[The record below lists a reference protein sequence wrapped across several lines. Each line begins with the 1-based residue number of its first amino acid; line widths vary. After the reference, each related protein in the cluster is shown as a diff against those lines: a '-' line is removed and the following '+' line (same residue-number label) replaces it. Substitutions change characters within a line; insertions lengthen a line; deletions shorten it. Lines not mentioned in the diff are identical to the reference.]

1 MIRLLTPLLCL
12 LAFATPA
19 VAQQASFTGTVTDS
33 VAGTAVDGVRVEL
46 FRGTAAVAET
56 LTDEFGRYTIA
67 ALEPGRYIAV
77 FTRIDYRAR
86 RLPNVELSEAEPFR
100 LDVVM
105 VPLAFALNPV
115 VVTAARTEQRALDAS
130 ASVSTI
136 ETEEIVARTQLTT
149 VDYVAGESAVD
160 YAQTGLMSQEVVVRG
175 FNNVASGA
183 LLVLTDFRYA
193 SVPSIRINVY
203 NLMPITNEDV
213 ARVELVRGP
222 GSAIYGPN
230 TANGVLHFITAPPM
244 DSPGTV
250 VSVTGGSQSLF
261 YGQVR
266 HASRLGQKFGL
277 KISAQYLNGTD
288 WLYVDPVEESERED
302 AISGGA
308 DPDTLRIGAR
318 EPKSARVSGDVQ
330 FEWRPSERT
339 SLITSVGA
347 NNLISSVDLTP
358 LGAAQFKNADYF
370 YAQSRLV
377 HGRLFAQ
384 AFFNINNAG
393 DTYLLRNGNH
403 VVERSY
409 MVVGQVQHGRKLGSS
424 VNLTY
429 GLNAQATVPRTDSTV
444 TGRNEEN
451 DNINEAGAFLHTEA
465 VLARSLNV
473 VAAARVDYSNV
484 LPSVVVSPRAALLFH
499 PTETQTVRFT
509 YNRAFSTPTTNNL
522 FLDLF
527 ADSLS
532 IPAGAPPPFGGL
544 TLPYAVWVEGVPE
557 TGFNFRRD
565 CSGLCMRSPL
575 TPASLGGPESYIPV
589 DATLLWNSLVDSLA
603 NLGIDLSGIPAP
615 SSAEVTT
622 DLKRLDISN
631 GTFVRVRGVEDI
643 PRLRPTIT
651 NTLELGYQGVL
662 ARAFMVSANVYHT
675 WKNDFVSAERVET
688 PNAFYDV
695 GSLATYLQDFVP
707 ADSALVLAVLMS
719 QLPVGTVTPEEAF
732 DPWDIMVTYR
742 NFGSIRFWGA
752 DFDVTAFLSRRF
764 AVNGTYSWVSN
775 NVFPIETGFGSVD
788 SIPLNAPVNKGS
800 LALLYRD
807 ERIGLNAQVRARMVE
822 SFPVNSGVY
831 AGVVDGY
838 AVFDASVGYQFPW
851 RHDLLV
857 VLSALNL
864 LDNVHR
870 EFVGGAAIGRL
881 VTLRLRAAL

>member
-1 MIRLLTPLLCL
+1 MRRILTPLLCM
-12 LAFATPA
+12 LAIATA
-19 VAQQASFTGTVTDS
+19 ASAQQASFTGTVTDS
-33 VAGTAVDGVRVEL
+33 VAGSAVDGVRVEL
-46 FRGTAAVAET
+46 FRGTSVVAET
-56 LTDEFGRYTIA
+56 LTDEYGRFSITA
-67 ALEPGRYIAV
+67 MEAGRYIAV
-77 FTRIDYRAR
+77 FTRIDYRVR
-86 RLPNVELSEAEPFR
+86 RLPNVELSAGEPFR
-100 LDVVM
+100 LDVLM
-105 VPLAFALNPV
+105 IPLAFALNPV
-115 VVTAARTEQRALDAS
+115 VISAARTEQRALDAS
-130 ASVSTI
+130 ASVSAI
-136 ETEEIVARTQLTT
+136 ETQEIVERTELTT
-149 VDYVAGESAVD
+149 VDYIAGESAVD
-160 YAQTGLMSQEVVVRG
+160 YAQTGLTQQEVVVRG

-183 LLVLTDFRYA
+183 LLVLADFRYTA
-193 SVPSIRINVY
+193 VPSIRINVY

-213 ARVELVRGP
+213 TRVELVRGP

-230 TANGVLHFITAPPM
+230 TANGVLHFITSPPM

-250 VSVTGGSQSLF
+250 VSITGGGRSLF

-288 WLYVDPVEESERED
+288 WAYEDPVEVSERQD
-302 AISGGA
+302 AINGGA

-318 EPKSARVSGDVQ
+318 EPKNARVSGDVQ
-330 FEWRPSERT
+330 FEWRPAERT

-358 LGAAQFKNADYF
+358 LGAAQFKDADYF
-370 YAQSRLV
+370 YAQSRLY

-409 MVVGQVQHGRKLGSS
+409 MVVGQVQHGRTLGARID
-424 VNLTY
+424 LTY

-444 TGRNEEN
+444 NGRNEQN
-451 DNINEAGAFLHTEA
+451 DNINEAGAFLYTET
-465 VLARSLNV
+465 VLVRSLDL

-484 LPSVVVSPRAALLFH
+484 LPGLVVSPRAALLFH
-499 PTETQTVRFT
+499 PTEAQAVRFT

-575 TPASLGGPESYIPV
+575 TPESLGGPGSYIPV
-589 DATLLWNSLVDSLA
+589 DATLVWGSLVDSLA

-615 SSAEVTT
+615 SSADVAT

-631 GTFVRVRGVEDI
+631 GAFRPVRGVEDI
-643 PRLRPTIT
+643 PALRPTIT
-651 NTLELGYQGVL
+651 NTIEFGYQGII
-662 ARAFMVSANVYHT
+662 ARAFMVSANLYHT
-675 WKNDFVSAERVET
+675 WKDDFISAERVET

-695 GSLATYLQDFVP
+695 GSLATYLQNYVP

-742 NFGSIRFWGA
+742 NFGNIRFWGA

-764 AVNGTYSWVSN
+764 AVSGTYSWVSR
-775 NVFPIETGFGSVD
+775 NVFPIESGFGAVD
-788 SIPLNAPVNKGS
+788 TIPLNAPTNKGS

-807 ERIGLNAQVRARMVE
+807 DRIGLNAQVRTRLIE

-831 AGVVDGY
+831 SGVVDGY

-851 RHDLLV
+851 RHNLLL
-857 VLSALNL
+857 VLSAFNL

-870 EFVGGAAIGRL
+870 EFVGGAEIGRL